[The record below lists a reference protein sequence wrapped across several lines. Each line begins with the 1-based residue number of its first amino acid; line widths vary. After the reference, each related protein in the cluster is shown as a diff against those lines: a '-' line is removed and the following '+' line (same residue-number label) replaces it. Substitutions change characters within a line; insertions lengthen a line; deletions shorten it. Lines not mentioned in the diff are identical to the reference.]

1 MADPAALVCSK
12 YSYVINLLD
21 QMADFGDYTPELSR
35 GETNAL
41 FVQIARAI
49 AADIRRGRLASSAR
63 LPGSR
68 ELGKRLGAHRN
79 TVLAAYAELEQEG
92 WIRSEPARGT
102 FVAEVLPE
110 QRPRRFK
117 APEPPRLRPL
127 ELAPLT
133 LPEAGVVPKGAL
145 PLLAGMPDSR
155 LMPCAEL
162 ARAYRRALRRDA
174 RTLDYGSPFGDAK
187 LVSALAELLG
197 PTRGVVP
204 GERELVVTR
213 GSQMALHLAARAL
226 CRPGDVVA
234 VEAFGYPPA
243 WEGFRLAGAELAA
256 VPLDRAGLKLDA
268 LEHLAKTTRLRAVYV
283 TPHHQY
289 PTTVTMT
296 APRRLA
302 LLALAERYGFLILED
317 DYDHEFHW
325 AGRPVLPLASADPG
339 RMVVYVGTLSKVLA
353 PGIRIGYLVAR
364 REIAERVAKLRTFL
378 DRQGDHAV
386 ERAVAELIE
395 DGELER
401 HAKRASRAY
410 LQRRETLVECLQR
423 EFGESMRFELPAGGL
438 ALWVRARLSIGVER
452 FAELAAARGVVIQS
466 ARRFAFDGRAREF
479 LRLGFPALEPAEIRR
494 AVRTLAAIVSHEPA

>member
-1 MADPAALVCSK
+1 MP
-12 YSYVINLLD
+12 
-21 QMADFGDYTPELSR
+21 DFGDYTPALSVH
-35 GETNAL
+35 ESNPL

-49 AADIRRGRLASSAR
+49 AADIRRGRLTSRSR

-68 ELGKRLGAHRN
+68 ELAKRLDAHRN

-92 WIRSEPARGT
+92 WITTERARGT

-110 QRPRRFK
+110 PRPRRFK

-127 ELAPLT
+127 ELPT
-133 LPEAGVVPKGAL
+133 LATSPEPSIVPKGAL
-145 PLLAGMPDSR
+145 ALLGGVPDSR
-155 LMPCAEL
+155 LMPRAAL
-162 ARAYRRALRRDA
+162 ARAYRRVLRRDA
-174 RTLDYGSPFGDAK
+174 HTLDYGSPYGEPK
-187 LVSALAELLG
+187 LVRALTRLLA
-197 PTRGVVP
+197 PARGVVANE
-204 GERELVVTR
+204 GELVITR
-213 GSQMALHLAARAL
+213 GSQMALHLAARAV
-226 CRPGDVVA
+226 CRPGDVIA

-243 WEGFRLAGAELAA
+243 WDGFRLAGAELAP
-256 VPLDRAGLKLDA
+256 VPVDRAGLELDA
-268 LEHLAKTTRLRAVYV
+268 LEQLAKTTRLRAVYV

-364 REIAERVAKLRTFL
+364 PEIAERVARLRAFL

-386 ERAVAELIE
+386 ERAIAELIE

-401 HAKRASRAY
+401 HAKRAARAY
-410 LQRRETLVECLQR
+410 LERRETLVTCLAR
-423 EFGESMRFELPAGGL
+423 EFGESLRFELPAGGL
-438 ALWVRARLSIGVER
+438 ALWVRARLKIGVDR
-452 FAELAAARGVVIQS
+452 LTELAQARGVLIQNG
-466 ARRFAFDGRAREF
+466 RRFAFDGRAKEF
-479 LRLGFPALEPAEIRR
+479 LRLGFPALTPAEIRR
-494 AVRTLAAIVSHEPA
+494 AVRTLAAIVSDEPA